1 LSGIPALPV
10 LKNVGAMNTKTL
22 ARRRPAAVWLLPMA
36 GLLLGLACRPAAGP
50 ARVFSDIDP
59 LRSVIVLAPSP
70 NERRE
75 AYSLFADSPILSV
88 YYGDG
93 AVAQHRVFSDLLRN
107 RGVRVYDAAALL
119 DDAIRNAR
127 KAGRIVE
134 EMAQVFPD
142 EFPRLKNEL
151 DRITAEAM
159 LGRDP
164 DLFFRYDGVS
174 GALAPLVPTSGAF
187 LFTRDFAVSTPAGV
201 IITNGRPKWREA
213 EHRIG
218 RFLFRY
224 ATALKDLPI
233 AFDSEAEG
241 VRCDGGDIIVKDA
254 HTLLM
259 GIGNLSDR
267 EAAARIAAKLG
278 LDVIGVAMPPIDTL
292 TGVNFEV
299 MHLDTVFNLVDEK
312 KALTVPY
319 FFLKRYAGANPI
331 VQYFKAIQARP
342 AAAPRKGGIDLP
354 VTLKAAVETIPKLGW
369 LTLFEAGT
377 GEARDLRLKLGDL
390 LLSEGYSIIPVGG
403 ERGALP
409 EDRYIDDRVLY
420 ELGLQAANVVQIGPG
435 TVVAYA
441 HNRYTNQALRACG
454 INVLAFDGKYLAD
467 GMGGPHC
474 LTMPLVRSGSGR

>member
-1 LSGIPALPV
+1 M
-10 LKNVGAMNTKTL
+10 K
-22 ARRRPAAVWLLPMA
+22 RAVWIFAAAWLLA
-36 GLLLGLACRPAAGP
+36 GLACQPAAGP
-50 ARVFSDIDP
+50 SRVFSDIDP
-59 LRSVIVLAPSP
+59 LRSVIVLSPSP

-75 AYSLFADSPILSV
+75 AYSLYADSPVVSV

-93 AVAQHRVFSDLLRN
+93 AVAQHRLFSDLLRN
-107 RGVRVYDAAALL
+107 RGVRVLDVAALL

-127 KAGRIVE
+127 AAGRLDE
-134 EMAQVFPD
+134 EMARVFPD
-142 EFPRLKNEL
+142 EFPRLRAEL
-151 DRITAEAM
+151 SRLTAEAV

-164 DLFFRYDGVS
+164 DLFFRYDGAS

-187 LFTRDFAVSTPAGV
+187 FFTRDFAVSTPAGI

-224 ATALKDLPI
+224 ASALRDCPVV
-233 AFDSEAEG
+233 FDAETEG

-278 LDVIGVAMPPIDTL
+278 LDVVGVAMPPIDSL
-292 TGVNFEV
+292 TGINFEV

-312 KALTVPY
+312 TALTVPY
-319 FFLKRYAGANPI
+319 FFLKRYAEANP
-331 VQYFKAIQARP
+331 VVRYFEAVQARP
-342 AAAPRKGGIDLP
+342 AAAPRLGGIDLP
-354 VTLKAAVETIPKLGW
+354 VTLKAAVEALPKLGW
-369 LTLFEAGT
+369 LTLFKAGT
-377 GEARDLRLKLGDL
+377 GEPRDLDLKLGDL
-390 LLSEGYSIIPVGG
+390 LLSEGYSIVPVGG
-403 ERGALP
+403 DRGALP

-420 ELGLQAANVVQIGPG
+420 ELGLQAANVVQLGPG

-441 HNRYTNQALRACG
+441 HNRHTNEALRAKG
-454 INVLAFDGKYLAD
+454 IRVLTFEGKYLAD

-474 LTMPLVRSGSGR
+474 LAMPLVRSR